1 MQRTTAPNNVAS
13 KPAYASGG
21 ESPGYYTDE
30 TTGGSGTP
38 GTLVSAADMNLM
50 QEEIANAIEDI
61 GGLTLD
67 SADDAQLA
75 KALGAMKTG
84 ATTTGTD
91 TCVRTRVLLA
101 STTATASGDNSA
113 MLASTLGEA
122 SGNLSAVVASSLGT
136 ASGIASSVIASVAG
150 DASGASSVCAGSTG
164 SEASGDKSVILAST
178 NAEVGDDGVVAL
190 GYSASG
196 ISHTGL
202 NQNLTIILVAQTGQ
216 IIGKLLKLTDLGVY
230 ADNTAAVSGGLNT
243 GDVYRTSTGE
253 LRIVIP

>member
-101 STTATASGDNSA
+101 SAASVASGDGSAVIGSNTGTASADLSAVIASLVGTASGGGAAVVACGGGKASGTFSSCVSSA
-113 MLASTLGEA
+113 ASEA
-122 SGNLSAVVASSLGT
+122 SGNR
-136 ASGIASSVIASVAG
+136 SVL
-150 DASGASSVCAGSTG
+150 
-164 SEASGDKSVILAST
+164 LAST
-178 NAEVGDDGVVAL
+178 NAEIGDDGVVAL
-190 GYSASG
+190 GYSGSA

-202 NQNLTIILVAQTGQ
+202 NQNLTIILIAQTGQ
-216 IIGKLLKLTDLGVY
+216 IVGKLLKLTDLGVY
-230 ADNTAAVSGGLNT
+230 ADNAAAVSGGLAT